1 MALIRGPNLIFSIG
15 VKVGNIIRPFSFGRL
30 LSQVLAE
37 GRLRDA
43 WIYFIQQRTC
53 ALGPRSVDN
62 NGYSALITMLIYN
75 KLTPYAIALFES
87 MKEDCVLPDRFI
99 YKQFCDMIFGRNQF
113 QKDLQVLDASGQQV
127 PPPEAL
133 AEDLNLSLDVKQNA
147 TGESIASIDSSQ
159 KNLPKLLALMQ
170 LPLEGVP
177 EFTEFKLRVAKPAPR
192 TPKM

>member
-1 MALIRGPNLIFSIG
+1 M
-15 VKVGNIIRPFSFGRL
+15 IRPYSFGRL

-43 WIYFIQQRTC
+43 WVYFIQQRTC
-53 ALGPRSVDN
+53 PLGPRSVDN

-75 KLTPYAIALFES
+75 KLSRYAVALFDS

-99 YKQFCDMIFGRNQF
+99 YKQFCDMIFGRNRF
-113 QKDLQVLDASGQQV
+113 KDEEVQVLDASGQQV
-127 PPPEAL
+127 PPPEQVSEEL
-133 AEDLNLSLDVKQNA
+133 PDVNVSSEAKQNA
-147 TGESIASIDSSQ
+147 TGESIAEIHSSQ

-170 LPLEGVP
+170 LPLEGLP
-177 EFTEFKLRVAKPAPR
+177 EKSEYKLRVAKQTVR